1 MKIILTGG
9 GTAGHVNPN
18 LALIP
23 YLQAEDFEIEYIGSI
38 DGMEKD
44 LVKQK
49 KIPYHGISSGKLRRY
64 FDIKNFTD
72 IGNVFKGILQS
83 KNLMKKLKPNIIF
96 SKGGFVTV
104 PVVFAGWLHRIPV
117 VIHESDITMGLANK
131 ISSIFASV
139 VCTSFSQT
147 AKHMKKAIVTG
158 PPIRNELFNA
168 SARRA
173 KKILNFNDNPVIL
186 IMGGSQG
193 SIKINETVIQ
203 ILDKLSNFNII
214 HICGK
219 GNSQNIKRKNYIQYE
234 YVTDKLADFFALADI
249 IVSRSGSN
257 SIFEFLA
264 LRKPNLLIPL
274 PKKSSRGDQILNA
287 KLFEKEGFSKVL
299 PEEKLNA
306 ESLFENIIALM
317 SERDIYIKNM
327 EKFNFENGSL
337 KIIDQ
342 IKKYARN

>member
-1 MKIILTGG
+1 MK
-9 GTAGHVNPN
+9 
-18 LALIP
+18 
-23 YLQAEDFEIEYIGSI
+23 Q
-38 DGMEKD
+38 
-44 LVKQK
+44 
-49 KIPYHGISSGKLRRY
+49 
-64 FDIKNFTD
+64 
-72 IGNVFKGILQS
+72 
-83 KNLMKKLKPNIIF
+83 
-96 SKGGFVTV
+96 
-104 PVVFAGWLHRIPV
+104 
-117 VIHESDITMGLANK
+117 
-131 ISSIFASV
+131 
-139 VCTSFSQT
+139 
-147 AKHMKKAIVTG
+147 
-158 PPIRNELFNA
+158 
-168 SARRA
+168 
-173 KKILNFNDNPVIL
+173 
-186 IMGGSQG
+186 
-193 SIKINETVIQ
+193 
-203 ILDKLSNFNII
+203 LDKLSNFNII

-306 ESLFENIIALM
+306 ESLFENIITLI